1 MISNFLNIFYQ
12 TLLFILLFVQASLIY
27 LSLSFSG
34 IPVSKTLI
42 QRYLPQNVNLSTKEV
57 LFFLP
62 YHIKLIEP
70 KFTPKADNLFQID
83 SPEIFVSWQSSLKNL
98 TFNDWRIYSY
108 SGKVSSKLYPN
119 LLEINR
125 LNLVFKSDQIQNA
138 RLLLRSDDKIVYL
151 DYSADKYLVQG
162 DNTSELK
169 ESINSIEVLSPIIEQ
184 DSPLYTIIKALHAS
198 KNTYIECF
206 INGTDDRSHTLSTI
220 LSSEEIN
227 VFGNKVQSLQIQSQ
241 HSLDSLS
248 DIVFFQADNLSNPKL
263 DINFDSIRGKLILD
277 KQMQID

>member
-1 MISNFLNIFYQ
+1 MNE
-12 TLLFILLFVQASLIY
+12 FILLFVQASLIY

-42 QRYLPQNVNLSTKEV
+42 QKYLPQNVNLSTKEV

-83 SPEIFVSWQSSLKNL
+83 SPEIFVSWQPSLKNL
-98 TFNDWRIYSY
+98 TFNDWRIHSY

-162 DNTSELK
+162 DNTSELE
-169 ESINSIEVLSPIIEQ
+169 ESINSIEVLSP
-184 DSPLYTIIKALHAS
+184 
-198 KNTYIECF
+198 KNIF
-206 INGTDDRSHTLSTI
+206 PPR
-220 LSSEEIN
+220 
-227 VFGNKVQSLQIQSQ
+227 KVPVVMTNELQNIF
-241 HSLDSLS
+241 LSLS
-248 DIVFFQADNLSNPKL
+248 NTIP
-263 DINFDSIRGKLILD
+263 LIS
-277 KQMQID
+277 